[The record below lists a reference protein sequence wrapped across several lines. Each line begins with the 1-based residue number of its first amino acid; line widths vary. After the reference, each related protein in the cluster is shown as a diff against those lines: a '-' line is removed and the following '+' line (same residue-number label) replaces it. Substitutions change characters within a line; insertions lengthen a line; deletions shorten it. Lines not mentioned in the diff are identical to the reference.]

1 MIFITIMFVMV
12 SMTSMIVTM
21 IFMVIMNMNLAI
33 KMFSFAPDKGR
44 TDSGFNGERPAIA

>member
-12 SMTSMIVTM
+12 SMTSMI
-21 IFMVIMNMNLAI
+21 FMVIMNMNLSI